1 MGAKGP
7 LAPQHC
13 WLWPSHGLDP
23 CVPLTGACELQP
35 DFIPDDLEEAVGMHT
50 EWPVSFFFIPAEN
63 F

>member
-23 CVPLTGACELQP
+23 CVPLIGACELQP

-50 EWPVSFFFIPAEN
+50 E
-63 F
+63 